1 MSDAAIITMII
12 GMIILWGGLAAS
24 VAWAVRIHRAA
35 DPEESPRPD
44 L

>member
-1 MSDAAIITMII
+1 MSTTAIVTMII
-12 GMIILWGGLAAS
+12 GMLIIWGGLAAS

-35 DPEESPRPD
+35 DPEEAARPD